1 MRTHTRKR
9 SKIARRC
16 KPSSSMRR
24 RLSVVAG
31 FLLSAAIFSASF
43 VTASAQG
50 STAATIILRPH
61 AEPKPVADLEFADG
75 EGRAV
80 KFSDFRGKVILV
92 NVWATWCVPCR
103 TEMPT
108 LDRLQAQLGG
118 ADFEVVA
125 LSIDRAGA
133 KAVTPFYLEIDV
145 TRLKIYVGPA
155 ASVMR
160 TLGVAGL
167 PTTVLIDR
175 EGREVSRLVGPA
187 EWDDP
192 AIVETIRR
200 YISSSRTDA
209 GGSSTRH
216 EGA

>member
-1 MRTHTRKR
+1 MSVQAAEQRVMSQADK
-9 SKIARRC
+9 SCAGVRRC
-16 KPSSSMRR
+16 WPVAAA
-24 RLSVVAG
+24 VV
-31 FLLSAAIFSASF
+31 LVAAIASTSPGTG
-43 VTASAQG
+43 VAQGTAS
-50 STAATIILRPH
+50 SILTPH
-61 AEPKPVADLEFADG
+61 AEPRAVADLEFADG
-75 EGRAV
+75 DSRPV
-80 KFSDFRGKVILV
+80 KLSDFRGKVILV

-108 LDRLQAQLGG
+108 LDRLQGQLGG

-155 ASVMR
+155 ASVTR
-160 TLGVAGL
+160 ALGVVGL

-175 EGREVSRLVGPA
+175 QGREVARFVGPA

-192 AIVETIRR
+192 AMIATIRR
-200 YISSSRTDA
+200 YI
-209 GGSSTRH
+209 GSS
-216 EGA
+216 

>member
-1 MRTHTRKR
+1 MSVQAGEQRVMNQDRK
-9 SKIARRC
+9 AYAGMRRC
-16 KPSSSMRR
+16 WPA
-24 RLSVVAG
+24 VAG
-31 FLLSAAIFSASF
+31 VVLFAAIASAPLGR
-43 VTASAQG
+43 ASAQG
-50 STAATIILRPH
+50 SATSILTPH
-61 AEPKPVADLEFADG
+61 AEPRAVAELEFADG
-75 EGRAV
+75 DGRPV
-80 KFSDFRGKVILV
+80 KLSDFRGKVILV

-145 TRLKIYVGPA
+145 MRLKIYVGPS

-160 TLGVAGL
+160 TLGVVGL

-175 EGREVSRLVGPA
+175 QGREVARFVGPA

-192 AIVETIRR
+192 ATIATIRR
-200 YISSSRTDA
+200 YIASS
-209 GGSSTRH
+209 
-216 EGA
+216 